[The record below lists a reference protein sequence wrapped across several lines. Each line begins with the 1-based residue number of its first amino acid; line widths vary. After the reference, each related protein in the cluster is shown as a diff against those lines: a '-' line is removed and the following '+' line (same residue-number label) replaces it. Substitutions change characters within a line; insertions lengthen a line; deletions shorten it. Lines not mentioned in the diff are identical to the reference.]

1 MQSNTLFTEL
11 IDRTGQQDYR
21 DYVSVE
27 SGFQDLLERDV
38 VIRRLRGEAAAHPR
52 VRSRFVN
59 EIKSL
64 AMLSHHTFIRVY
76 DARICDETPFAV
88 FERLRGVTVQHRLDL
103 LAEQEERMSLDEVTH
118 IVQNVADGLEY
129 AQGRGVR
136 VYDLTPGNIVLAEG
150 RRVVLTS
157 LGQPLPD
164 NPLQASVAALVY
176 ASPEQLSGLP
186 YEDASAVY
194 SLGVLLAHLVCGRL
208 PFEGNALSVLA
219 QKQRAGSLPVLEDV
233 RTSLMCPYPLA
244 AVIHRA
250 TLANP
255 VERYDSIKAFRAALR
270 ESLMDRRSRAPFGP
284 RQSVST
290 LSLPE
295 ASEIWTEAFV
305 TQAHPGAA
313 EQYTVRQP
321 ATPSYAA
328 GESTRLAPDTLMT
341 ADVSTAPEQ
350 AIRPAATLAADVSG
364 APEQAIRP
372 AATLVADVSGA
383 PEQAI
388 RPAATLAVEKERVAP
403 AAIAPDTTPIPGA
416 DKPELQVAL
425 PYTLL
430 IPLPEEQPEVTQM
443 IPERASP
450 GQTLISPVHL
460 AMLMIL
466 GALAIG
472 AALMFG

>member
-1 MQSNTLFTEL
+1 MQANTLFTEL
-11 IDRTGQQDYR
+11 IDRTEQQDYR
-21 DYVSVE
+21 DHVIVE
-27 SGFQDLLERDV
+27 GGFQDLLERDV

-52 VRSRFVN
+52 VRSRFVS
-59 EIKSL
+59 EVKFL
-64 AMLSHHTFIRVY
+64 AMLSHHAFIRVY
-76 DARICDETPFAV
+76 DARIHDELPFAV

-150 RRVVLTS
+150 RRVVLTG

-176 ASPEQLSGLP
+176 ASPEQLFGLP
-186 YEDASAVY
+186 YEGVSTVY

-219 QKQRAGSLPVLEDV
+219 QKQRASSLPVLEDV

-255 VERYDSIKAFRAALR
+255 AERYESIRSFRAALR
-270 ESLMDRRSRAPFGP
+270 ESLTDRRTRAPFGP
-284 RQSVST
+284 HQGVST

-295 ASEIWTEAFV
+295 APGSCTEAFV
-305 TQAHPGAA
+305 TQAHAGAV
-313 EQYTVRQP
+313 EQPTVRQP
-321 ATPSYAA
+321 AIPSYPA
-328 GESTRLAPDTLMT
+328 GESVRLAPETL
-341 ADVSTAPEQ
+341 STAEVGRALEQ
-350 AIRPAATLAADVSG
+350 AQVQPAATLTAEVTRAL
-364 APEQAIRP
+364 EQAQVQP
-372 AATLVADVSGA
+372 AATF
-383 PEQAI
+383 
-388 RPAATLAVEKERVAP
+388 AVEEERVAP
-403 AAIAPDTTPIPGA
+403 ATVAPEATPIPGA
-416 DKPELQVAL
+416 DKPELQAAL

-430 IPLPEEQPEVTQM
+430 VPLPEEQPDVIRM
-443 IPERASP
+443 APERSSP
-450 GQTLISPVHL
+450 GLTLISPVHL
-460 AMLMIL
+460 VTLLIL

-472 AALMFG
+472 AALLFG

>member
-52 VRSRFVN
+52 VRSRFIN

-76 DARICDETPFAV
+76 DARICDEAPFAV

-208 PFEGNALSVLA
+208 PFEGNVLSVLA

-270 ESLMDRRSRAPFGP
+270 ESLMERRSRTPFGP
-284 RQSVST
+284 RQSVSS

-295 ASEIWTEAFV
+295 APEIWTEAFV
-305 TQAHPGAA
+305 TQMRPGAA

-321 ATPSYAA
+321 ATPSYSA

-350 AIRPAATLAADVSG
+350 AIRPAATLAADVS
-364 APEQAIRP
+364 
-372 AATLVADVSGA
+372 TA

-416 DKPELQVAL
+416 DKPELQAAL

-430 IPLPEEQPEVTQM
+430 IPLPEEPAVTQM
-443 IPERASP
+443 TLERPSP